1 MTRQKIGTASE
12 ANGIAETTYVIP
24 GDATTGNRTL
34 YATYE
39 QNDEYMLAEGYNTIE
54 IRVPT
59 EITVDNVLASIGET
73 ATFSAA
79 VKHHTSQNVN
89 EGTVQFQLGG
99 VNIGSPV
106 NVSNGIATLQYEIPS
121 NTEDGAEITA
131 IFIETLTYGAS
142 TSAAGTLSIREGTNV
157 VVENLSANRGT
168 TATITA
174 TVTDADGD
182 NVSTG
187 QAQLYIDNTLS
198 GEPVNVV
205 SGSVSF
211 SYDVANNAVV
221 GGHAIKVA
229 YLQNDTYDPADG
241 TATLTVRT
249 PTTLTAVNVSGNK
262 GATVPVT
269 IRVTDPNS
277 SAIVDGTVNITVG
290 DGTPQSATVGNSGEA
305 TIQYE
310 IPSNASG
317 TISFTA
323 TYVENVNYQGSVM
336 ATDGIITV
344 RKGVTIVV
352 DSVKAE
358 LGDEITLG
366 ATVTDENSALV
377 DEGTVNYE
385 IE

>member
-1 MTRQKIGTASE
+1 MTRQQIGTASV

-39 QNDEYMLAEGYNTIE
+39 QNDDYMLAEGYNTIE

-59 EITVDNVLASIGET
+59 ETTVDNVLASIGET
-73 ATFSAA
+73 ATFSAT

-121 NTEDGAEITA
+121 NTEDGTEITA

-142 TSAAGTLSIREGTNV
+142 TSTAGILSIREGTNV
-157 VVENLSANRGT
+157 VVGNLSANRGT

-205 SGSVSF
+205 GGSVSF
-211 SYDVANNAVV
+211 SYEVANNAVV

-229 YLQNDTYDPADG
+229 YLQNDTYDPAEG

-277 SAIVDGTVNITVG
+277 SAIIDGTVNITVG
-290 DGTPQSATVGNSGEA
+290 EGTPQSATVGTSGEA

-336 ATDGIITV
+336 ATNGVITV

>member
-1 MTRQKIGTASE
+1 MTRQKIGTASV

-121 NTEDGAEITA
+121 NTEDGTEITA

-142 TSAAGTLSIREGTNV
+142 TSSAGTLSIREGTNV

-174 TVTDADGD
+174 TVTDADGE